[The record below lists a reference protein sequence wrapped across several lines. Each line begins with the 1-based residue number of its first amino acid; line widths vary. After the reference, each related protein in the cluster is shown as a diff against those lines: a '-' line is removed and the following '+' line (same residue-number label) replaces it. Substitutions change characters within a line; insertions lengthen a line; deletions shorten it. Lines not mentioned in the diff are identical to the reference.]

1 MCGNYRRM
9 CADNSL
15 VADPCTRSDGAW
27 NPRLPAGSL
36 LLLRF
41 AADFFQVG
49 TLVGLQL
56 GSFIYFTLFFSG
68 FPAILAYL
76 FFLSLFLFS
85 SSILGIEAVA
95 TMVSHGGGM
104 LKRSPCAKFSTNSQ
118 WVRGEF
124 GACCG

>member
-1 MCGNYRRM
+1 MEHGTLDSQLDRSFFCG
-9 CADNSL
+9 L
-15 VADPCTRSDGAW
+15 
-27 NPRLPAGSL
+27 RLTSPV
-36 LLLRF
+36 
-41 AADFFQVG
+41 QVG